1 MKRIGTSSHCRAM
14 RFIVIIVLSCM
25 APHTVQAAP
34 PADLAAARALA
45 ARARAHLDL
54 RQPEQA
60 ARLFD
65 SAHGQQAHPLWLLAS
80 GEAWLEA
87 LRPELAVPRLEAA
100 LADQSLVEPARKHAT
115 ERLALAR
122 MLLPLIQRARDPETD
137 AGAALAAWNEAFAA
151 SNFGRCLL
159 EAARVAE
166 HTRRFGD
173 ADDLYARAA
182 ERDDLT
188 SVERRAASDALV
200 RLRERDAFSRRA
212 PPPAPRSEAGWGL
225 AIGGAVA
232 IVGGVAAWL
241 VAEGQRAEVRE
252 AKSATG
258 PDGVTT
264 RLSRTEALA
273 LERSANT
280 WSTVGWVAAG
290 VGLTALTVGVV
301 MLETRPMPRGA
312 IITARV
318 AW

>member
-1 MKRIGTSSHCRAM
+1 M
-14 RFIVIIVLSCM
+14 RFLVLFVLWCLTADS
-25 APHTVQAAP
+25 AHAAP
-34 PADLAAARALA
+34 PPDVAAARALA

-65 SAHGQQAHPLWLLAS
+65 SAHGQEAHPLWLLAS

-100 LADQSLVEPARKHAT
+100 LADQSLVEPARQHAA

-122 MLLPLIQRARDPETD
+122 TLLPLIRRARDPETRAVD
-137 AGAALAAWNEAFAA
+137 ALTAWREAFAA
-151 SNFGRCLL
+151 SNIGRCLL

-166 HTRRFGD
+166 RAQRVGD
-173 ADDLYARAA
+173 ADELYARVA
-182 ERDDLT
+182 EREDV
-188 SVERRAASDALV
+188 SSAERRAAGDALV
-200 RLRERDAFSRRA
+200 RLRERDAFTRDV
-212 PPPAPRSEAGWGL
+212 PPPAPRSEAGWAF

-241 VAEGQRAEVRE
+241 VGESQRAEVRD
-252 AKSATG
+252 AKGATG
-258 PDGVTT
+258 PDGITT
-264 RLSRTEALA
+264 RLSRTEAQS

-290 VGLTALTVGVV
+290 VGFTALTVGVV

-312 IITARV
+312 VITARV